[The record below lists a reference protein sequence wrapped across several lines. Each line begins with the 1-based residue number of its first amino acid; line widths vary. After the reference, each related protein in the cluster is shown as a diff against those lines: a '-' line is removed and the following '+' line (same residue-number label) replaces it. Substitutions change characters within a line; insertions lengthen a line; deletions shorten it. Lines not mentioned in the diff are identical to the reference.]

1 MTFPRVTFA
10 HPDRLVLSGTRCS
23 DSVPG
28 IPRMPTNSGR
38 RPFPFAHGLVALTLL
53 ATVQVGASVRADEP
67 AASAPAPET
76 VKADAP
82 APPAQPAAPA
92 APAPE
97 AKGGKPPFAAVVK
110 DAVRIPGL
118 VTLWRK
124 DDKVWAE
131 IPDALMGRE
140 LFVLISIAKGIGDGQ
155 LLGGMSWGFGDDWVW
170 QFRKVDDA
178 IHVVRKNVRFFADKG
193 SPEERA
199 VDLAYTDSVL
209 FSVPIATYA
218 ASGAPV
224 IDLAGIF
231 MTDLPQIARTLP
243 GFSFARDRSTWHR
256 VKNFPD
262 NTELEVAATYGS
274 GGQAE
279 LDTVADSR
287 GVTVN
292 VHYSISMLPQNGY
305 RPRLAD
311 TRVGYFVTAL
321 KDFSQGVDED
331 RFVRYINRWQL
342 EKADPSAPVSP
353 PKKPIVFWIEKTVP
367 FRYRQPVREG
377 IEAWNEAFQKA
388 GFASAIEVRQQPDQ
402 TDWDPEDVNYNTFRW
417 ITAGA
422 GFAMGP
428 SRVNPRT
435 GQILDADIIFDG
447 DFLQFWRREY
457 ENFTPQAVAV
467 LMDGPAAAAGLLPA
481 GSADRSV
488 LHQACHCGG
497 CMLFAGHA
505 RETALAATALAV
517 AGNGLTEAD
526 KEKLVVQGL
535 KLVTSH
541 EVGHTLGLRHNFKGS
556 SLLSLADINDPAKTG
571 AGAST
576 SVMDY
581 IPANIMPKGRP
592 QGDYYTAKLGPY
604 DHWAIEYGY
613 KPIAAGN
620 PQGELA
626 ELEKIAGRAGEPQ
639 LAYSTDEDTQ
649 PGDPDPMS
657 NRFDLGADPV
667 EFARARAELV
677 AQVMPT
683 LVERMTAKDASGK
696 TPGYERVRQAFGVL
710 LTAHGNAMNFAA
722 RLVGGLHTS
731 RAHRGDPAALPPFRV
746 VDAQKQRD
754 ALTLLEQQMFS
765 AQPFTFPPELYN
777 QLVSTRW
784 MHWGSGEAD
793 REDYPVHEVVLMWQD
808 RVLGRLLD
816 PTTLSRVRDSELK
829 VPADQDAFTTAE
841 LLDRL
846 SKAILSEVDT
856 IQPGEFTVRKPAI
869 PSVRRSLQRSYL
881 TRLSSLAVGNSGTP
895 DAQVIAAAQLRNLD
909 AKIGALLAKGDV
921 KLDDYS
927 RAHLVEMQARIK
939 KVLDASVT
947 LPRL

>member
-1 MTFPRVTFA
+1 MLTSFGRCFRTLRLCFPTAAAMAALAIGAADVT
-10 HPDRLVLSGTRCS
+10 S
-23 DSVPG
+23 
-28 IPRMPTNSGR
+28 
-38 RPFPFAHGLVALTLL
+38 AL
-53 ATVQVGASVRADEP
+53 AEEP
-67 AASAPAPET
+67 A
-76 VKADAP
+76 
-82 APPAQPAAPA
+82 AAPA
-92 APAPE
+92 ADTIKVDAPAAPPAAPPAPPAPE
-97 AKGGKPPFAAVVK
+97 AKGGKPPFATVVK
-110 DAVRIPGL
+110 DATRIPGL
-118 VTLWRK
+118 ITLHRK

-131 IPDALMGRE
+131 LPDSILGRE

-155 LLGGMSWGFGDDWVW
+155 LLGGMSWGFGDDWIW
-170 QFRKVDDA
+170 QFRKVDDN
-178 IHVVRKNVRFFADKG
+178 IHVVRRNVRFFADKG
-193 SPEERA
+193 SPEEKA

-218 ASGAPV
+218 ANGAPV
-224 IDLAGIF
+224 IDLSAIF
-231 MTDLPQIARTLP
+231 MTDLPQISRSLP
-243 GFSFARDRSTWHR
+243 GFSFARDRSTWSR

-292 VHYSISMLPQNGY
+292 VHYSVSMLPQNGY

-311 TRVGYFVTAL
+311 NRVGYFVTAL
-321 KDFSQGVDED
+321 KDFSQNVDED

-342 EKADPSAPVSP
+342 EKADPSAPISP

-367 FRYRQPVREG
+367 FRYRQPIREG

-457 ENFTPQAVAV
+457 ENFTPQAVAI
-467 LMDGPAAAAGLLPA
+467 LTDGPTAAAGILPS
-481 GSADRSV
+481 GSARVAGTHGHGSG
-488 LHQACHCGG
+488 HACSA
-497 CMLFAGHA
+497 CMLFDGHA
-505 RETALAATALAV
+505 RETAFAATALAV
-517 AGNGLTEAD
+517 AGNGLSEAD

-541 EVGHTLGLRHNFKGS
+541 ELGHTLGLRHNFKGS
-556 SLLSLADINDPAKTG
+556 SLLTLAEINDPAKVAQT
-571 AGAST
+571 GAST

-581 IPANIMPKGRP
+581 IPANISPKGKP

-604 DHWAIEYGY
+604 DLWAIEYGY
-613 KPIAAGN
+613 KPVGGGSPEA
-620 PQGELA
+620 ELP

-657 NRFDLGADPV
+657 NRFDLGSDPV
-667 EFARARAELV
+667 EFARNRAELV

-683 LVERMTAKDASGK
+683 LVERMTAKDPSGK

-710 LTAHGNAMNFAA
+710 LTSHGNAMNFAA

-731 RAHRGDPAALPPFRV
+731 RAHKGDPNAPAPFRV
-746 VDAQKQRD
+746 IEAQKQRD

-784 MHWGSGEAD
+784 MHWGSSEAD
-793 REDYPVHEVVLMWQD
+793 REDYPIHEVILMWQD
-808 RVLGRLLD
+808 RILGRLMD
-816 PTTLSRVRDSELK
+816 PLTLTRIRDSELK

-846 SKAILSEVDT
+846 TKAILSEVDS
-856 IQPGEFTVRKPAI
+856 IQPGDYTVRKPAI
-869 PSVRRSLQRSYL
+869 GSLRRSLQRSYL
-881 TRLSSLAVGNSGTP
+881 SRLSALAVGSGGTP
-895 DAQVIAAAQLRNLD
+895 DAQVIAAAQLRSLD
-909 AKIGALLAKGDV
+909 SRIGALLAKGDV

-927 RAHLVEMQARIK
+927 RAHLVETQARIK